1 MTMKILAIGDTADNI
16 FTLKK
21 FAKKSKIHLITF
33 PRKQD
38 ALLTNMDDGGTEF
51 FDSLLISKQVK
62 KINSIKHNF
71 DLCIV
76 MTWAAARI
84 AYLADLNYIMYF
96 VGDDIRTPPFEKKPK
111 LSYLN
116 QPAFKR
122 NLIERYFYG
131 KIFRSAIA
139 CVTTGHE
146 LYEILKQYRSDAI
159 RMDRIAVD
167 IELFNENVDP
177 IDLPKNKF
185 IFLSAQRFG
194 LEKGMDII
202 WKALKLCKSDFE
214 VWQVKWFIQ
223 NTEEERVSN
232 EQLMSDIPPQVK
244 FIPLIK
250 RDELSRYFAFADAIL
265 GQMRSGAQGAIE
277 RDAILCKKPVITYTD
292 PDRPT
297 FLDGKEIVPPF
308 LPRSKNPEELAVLI
322 DKIVESKEFREKL
335 AKEEYEFV
343 KNLSHPDYVIAEW
356 EQIFEKYITQYKTIT
371 KSTSYFYKK
380 LESVTA
386 LLLEK
391 FVYTRTMREKNIRA
405 WGKDNYER
413 LTK

>member
-1 MTMKILAIGDTADNI
+1 MKILAIGDTADNI

-21 FAKKSKIHLITF
+21 FAKKSAIHLITF

-38 ALLTNMDDGGTEF
+38 ALFTNLDGDTEF
-51 FDSLLISKQVK
+51 FDSLLITKQVK

-96 VGDDIRTPPFEKKPK
+96 VGDDIRTPPFEKKPR

-122 NLIERYFYG
+122 NLIERNFYG
-131 KIFRSAIA
+131 KIFHSAIA

-146 LYEILKQYRSDAI
+146 LYQILKQYRADAI
-159 RMDRIAVD
+159 RVDRIAVD
-167 IELFNENVDP
+167 VKLFNENVKP

-185 IFLSAQRFG
+185 VFLSAQRFS

-202 WKALKLCKSDFE
+202 WQALKLCKSDFE

-223 NTEEERVSN
+223 NTEEERLAN
-232 EQLMSDIPPQVK
+232 EQLMSDVPPQVK

-250 RDELSRYFAFADAIL
+250 RDELARYFVFADAIL

-292 PDRPT
+292 PDRPM
-297 FLDGKEIVPPF
+297 FLDGKEVVPPF
-308 LPRSKNPEELAVLI
+308 LPRSKDPQELAKLI

-335 AKEEYEFV
+335 ASKEYEFV

-356 EQIFEKYITQYKTIT
+356 EQIFEKYVAQCKGIT
-371 KSTSYFYKK
+371 KKTSSIYKK
-380 LESVTA
+380 SEYIIA

-391 FVYTRTMREKNIRA
+391 LVYTRTMREKNIRA
-405 WGKDNYER
+405 WGKENYKR

>member
-1 MTMKILAIGDTADNI
+1 MKILAIGDTADNI

-38 ALLTNMDDGGTEF
+38 ALLTNLDGDTEF

-62 KINSIKHNF
+62 KIDSIKNNF

-116 QPAFKR
+116 QHAFKR

-131 KIFRSAIA
+131 KVFRSAIA

-146 LYEILKQYRSDAI
+146 LYQILKQYRADAI
-159 RMDRIAVD
+159 RVDRIAVD
-167 IELFNENVDP
+167 INLFNEHVKP

-185 IFLSAQRFG
+185 VFLSAQRFS

-223 NTEEERVSN
+223 NTEEERLAN
-232 EQLMSDIPPQVK
+232 EQLMNDIPPQVK

-250 RDELSRYFAFADAIL
+250 RDELARYFVFSDAIL

-297 FLDGKEIVPPF
+297 FLDDKEIVPPF
-308 LPRSKNPEELAVLI
+308 LPRSKDPQELAILI
-322 DKIVESKEFREKL
+322 DKVVESREFREKL
-335 AKEEYEFV
+335 ASEEYEFV
-343 KNLSHPDYVIAEW
+343 KILSHPDYVIAEW
-356 EQIFEKYITQYKTIT
+356 EEIFEKYISRCKTIT
-371 KSTSYFYKK
+371 KNSSFLYKK
-380 LESVTA
+380 LEYLIT

-391 FVYTRTMREKNIRA
+391 LVYTRTMREKNIRA
-405 WGKDNYER
+405 WGKDNYEK

>member
-1 MTMKILAIGDTADNI
+1 MKILAIGDTADNI

-21 FAKKSKIHLITF
+21 FAKKSTIHLITF

-38 ALLTNMDDGGTEF
+38 ALFTNLDGDTEF

-71 DLCIV
+71 DLCVV

-146 LYEILKQYRSDAI
+146 LYQILKQYREDAI
-159 RMDRIAVD
+159 RVDRIAVD
-167 IELFNENVDP
+167 VKLFNENVKP
-177 IDLPKNKF
+177 IDLPKSKF
-185 IFLSAQRFG
+185 VFLSAQRFS

-202 WKALKLCKSDFE
+202 WKALKLCKSNFE

-223 NTEEERVSN
+223 NTEEERLAN
-232 EQLMSDIPPQVK
+232 EQLMTDVPSQVK

-250 RDELSRYFAFADAIL
+250 RDELARYFVFADAIL

-277 RDAILCKKPVITYTD
+277 RDAILCKKPVLTYTD
-292 PDRPT
+292 PSRPT
-297 FLDGKEIVPPF
+297 FLDGKEVIPPF
-308 LPRSKNPEELAVLI
+308 LPRSKDPQELAKLI
-322 DKIVESKEFREKL
+322 DQIVESKEFREKL
-335 AKEEYEFV
+335 ANAEYEFV

-356 EQIFEKYITQYKTIT
+356 EQIFEKYIIQCMSIT
-371 KSTSYFYKK
+371 KKTSPIYKK
-380 LESVTA
+380 LEYIVA

-391 FVYTRTMREKNIRA
+391 LVYTRTMREKNIRA
-405 WGKDNYER
+405 WGKENYEM

>member
-1 MTMKILAIGDTADNI
+1 MKILAIGDTADNI
-16 FTLKK
+16 LTLKK

-38 ALLTNMDDGGTEF
+38 ALLTNLDDDTEF

-96 VGDDIRTPPFEKKPK
+96 VGDDIRTPPFEKKPR

-122 NLIERYFYG
+122 NLIERYFYR
-131 KIFRSAIA
+131 KIFHSAIT

-146 LYEILKQYRSDAI
+146 LYQILKQYRTDAI
-159 RMDRIAVD
+159 RVDRIAVD
-167 IELFNENVDP
+167 INLFNADVKP
-177 IDLPKNKF
+177 IDLQKKKF
-185 IFLSAQRFG
+185 VFLSAQRFS
-194 LEKGMDII
+194 LEKGIDII
-202 WKALKLCKSDFE
+202 WKALRLCKSDFE

-223 NTEEERVSN
+223 NTEEERLSN
-232 EQLMSDIPPQVK
+232 EQLMNDMPPQVK

-250 RDELSRYFAFADAIL
+250 RDELARYFVFVDAII

-277 RDAILCKKPVITYTD
+277 RDAVLCKKPVVTYTD

-297 FLDGKEIVPPF
+297 FLDGKEILPPF
-308 LPRSKNPEELAVLI
+308 LPRSKDPQELALLI
-322 DKIVESKEFREKL
+322 DKIVTSKEFREKL
-335 AKEEYEFV
+335 ANEEYEFV
-343 KNLSHPDYVIAEW
+343 KNLSHPDYVVAEW
-356 EQIFEKYITQYKTIT
+356 EQIFEKYFTEYKTIT
-371 KSTSYFYKK
+371 KKTSSICKK
-380 LESVTA
+380 LEYVIT

-391 FVYTRTMREKNIRA
+391 LVYTRIMREKNIRA
-405 WGKDNYER
+405 WGKDNYEK